1 MRVYKI
7 KLVCEDYD
15 NPNGVNHHS
24 EHEKEIS
31 EEIFNTIY
39 KMIL

>member
-1 MRVYKI
+1 MRTYKI
-7 KLVCEDYD
+7 KLIAKDYD
-15 NPNGVNHHS
+15 NPNGVNHYS

-31 EEIFNTIY
+31 EELFNSIY